1 MFASEES
8 KFAEIYN
15 VPAGPTKQKL
25 FAPLDK
31 IQSADWDLKNKGLIR
46 ILEIGCG
53 NGNQFDRQ
61 RPEKYTFCLNRSQ
74 LEILSKGR
82 APCDGGSH

>member
-1 MFASEES
+1 MSLKKNILFASEES

-25 FAPLDK
+25 FASLDK

-53 NGNQFDRQ
+53 NGM
-61 RPEKYTFCLNRSQ
+61 PKCS
-74 LEILSKGR
+74 SKKKN
-82 APCDGGSH
+82 

>member
-1 MFASEES
+1 LFASEES

-25 FAPLDK
+25 FSTLDK

-53 NGNQFDRQ
+53 NGM
-61 RPEKYTFCLNRSQ
+61 
-74 LEILSKGR
+74 SK
-82 APCDGGSH
+82 CSYKKKKQVIIFSLQEQT